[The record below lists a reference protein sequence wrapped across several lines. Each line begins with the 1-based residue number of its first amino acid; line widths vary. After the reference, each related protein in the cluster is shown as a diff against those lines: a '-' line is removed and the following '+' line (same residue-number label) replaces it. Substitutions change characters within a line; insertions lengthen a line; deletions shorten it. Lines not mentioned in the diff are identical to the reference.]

1 MYVCGGKKKGVLT
14 ALVEFKG
21 LQERQEVKKELN
33 TNLSIPSGWNES
45 AAPREWAGWG
55 AAWDKPVAGVGLA
68 FEEQ

>member
-1 MYVCGGKKKGVLT
+1 MLT

-33 TNLSIPSGWNES
+33 TNLSIPSGWNER

-55 AAWDKPVAGVGLA
+55 GSLGQTRGRSG
-68 FEEQ
+68 FGI